1 MSERAALGALEPSRV
16 FYYFEQISQ
25 IPRGSGHTRQISDYL
40 VSFAAEHGLRYIQD
54 ASGNVVI
61 YKEGS
66 KGRED
71 ARPVILQ
78 GHMDMVAEKRPGSA
92 HDLHRDPLVL
102 QIEGDHITAKDTTL
116 GGDDG
121 IALAYMLAILESE
134 AYEHPPLEA
143 VCTVDEEI
151 GLLGAVGLDLGCLES
166 TRMINLDSE
175 EEGILWAGCAGGV
188 SVQAEIPVGHAQ
200 AHGMPVTVTIG
211 GLKGGH
217 SGSDIHKKRANAH
230 ILMGRFLYDLDQE
243 AAYEIMGLSGG
254 DKDNVIPAKCE
265 ARLVLEPDG
274 WEDFSRFCRRWQE
287 DIRREYA
294 GSDEEIWVSCEK
306 EDEKDAETEAAVL
319 DPSSKS
325 RLLFFLM
332 EIPDGVQKFS
342 GTCRHLVETSCNLG
356 SLRLGEDALY
366 ASSGVR
372 SSVDPAM
379 DHLSEKIT
387 FLAEF
392 LGGTARLEGRYPA
405 WEYKVDSP
413 LRDLMAAVYEDLYQ
427 EEPKI
432 AAIHAGLECGV
443 FYQGIEG
450 LDCVSIGPDMR
461 DIHTPDESLSISST
475 ERVFEYLL
483 EVLRRLDQK

>member
-1 MSERAALGALEPSRV
+1 MSERAVLGALEPSRV
-16 FYYFEQISQ
+16 FYYFEQMSR

-40 VSFAAEHGLRYIQD
+40 VSFAVDHGLRYIQD
-54 ASGNVVI
+54 ASNNVVI

-66 KGRED
+66 KGKED
-71 ARPVILQ
+71 DRPVILQ

-92 HDLHRDPLVL
+92 HDLQRDPLIL
-102 QIEGDHITAKDTTL
+102 QIEGDHITAQDTTL

-134 AYEHPPLEA
+134 TYAHPPLEA

-151 GLLGAVGLDLGCLES
+151 GLLGAADLDLGCLKSE
-166 TRMINLDSE
+166 RMINLDSE

-188 SVQAEIPVGHAQ
+188 SVQVRIPVGYVHAQ
-200 AHGMPVTVTIG
+200 GTQVTLTIG

-230 ILMGRFLYDLDQE
+230 ILMGRFLYDLDRTVE
-243 AAYEIMGLSGG
+243 YGIARLSGG

-265 ARLVLEPDG
+265 VRLVIGPDG
-274 WEDFSRFCRRWQE
+274 MEALTAFCGKWQA
-287 DIRREYA
+287 DMRREYA
-294 GSDEEIWVSCEK
+294 GSDEEIQVTCVNDGEREISI
-306 EDEKDAETEAAVL
+306 L

-342 GTCRHLVETSCNLG
+342 GVCRHLVETSCNLG

-379 DHLSEKIT
+379 DHIREKIA

-392 LGGTARLEGRYPA
+392 LGGTARPEGSYPA
-405 WEYKVDSP
+405 WEYKADSP
-413 LRDLMAAVYEDLYQ
+413 LRKTMAAVYEDLYQ
-427 EEPKI
+427 EQPKI

-443 FYQGIEG
+443 FYRGIEG
-450 LDCVSIGPDMR
+450 LDCVSIGPDMQ
-461 DIHTPDESLSISST
+461 DIHTPDERLSISST
-475 ERVFEYLL
+475 KRVFEYLL
-483 EVLRRLDQK
+483 EVLRRLD